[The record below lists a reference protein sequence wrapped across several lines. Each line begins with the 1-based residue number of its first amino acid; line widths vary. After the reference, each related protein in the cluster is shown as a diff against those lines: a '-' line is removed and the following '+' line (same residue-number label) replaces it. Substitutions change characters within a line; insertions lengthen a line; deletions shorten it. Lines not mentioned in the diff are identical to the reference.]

1 MNNNALKYKKKDRNF
16 VKEIIEQSKKKN
28 NENDLNFDH

>member
-16 VKEIIEQSKKKN
+16 VKEIIEQSKKQ
-28 NENDLNFDH
+28 NDEKDSDFDH